1 MYTLAMCSK
10 VKKKKYIYIYI
21 YIVILTETWTQARTG
36 KYFFSQGKFN
46 WNWKTIYGNLAVG
59 WAMKEPRSCKSKRG
73 GA

>member
-10 VKKKKYIYIYI
+10 VKKKIYIYSHFDRN
-21 YIVILTETWTQARTG
+21 LDPSQDR